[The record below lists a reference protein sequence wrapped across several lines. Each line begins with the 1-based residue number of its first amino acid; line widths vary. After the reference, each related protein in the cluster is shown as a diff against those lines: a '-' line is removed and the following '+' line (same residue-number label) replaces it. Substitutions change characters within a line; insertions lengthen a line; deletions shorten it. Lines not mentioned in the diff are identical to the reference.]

1 MTALARGLLVGVFVL
16 IQAGGALAQE
26 AKSPALAKQLAAA
39 LDAAKLDSIA
49 ASSPSEP
56 GMYVAAL
63 YFSGSELLVVSAKY
77 SAPQL
82 LDAKLGSKA
91 YRDIYIDL
99 NSASDPATKAF
110 IEDMGANG
118 LRAKRDGDDPFDTY
132 EMAGKRVAFDGD
144 WKKQKMSEQDY
155 MKTVGEADQH
165 YADILSAL
173 LARAKN
179 PT

>member
-155 MKTVGEADQH
+155 MKTFGEADQH
-165 YADILSAL
+165 YAQILTAL
-173 LARAKN
+173 LERAKN